1 MTFFGKIIAG
11 ILFLIVG
18 GAVFHGVT
26 TYVNNDGG
34 AVVTEPVVISTSTI
48 PVITVATT
56 TPIEAASTTASTTPV
71 QNQKKVS
78 FVEFMKQGGSYKCSV
93 VQTVATMTSNGTV
106 YIHDN
111 KIRANFTTSIQNNT
125 IETNMIVK
133 EGYSYSWTNMSKG
146 VGTKVKIAPKSNP
159 GSDAAVSATYT
170 WNGSQVGDYNCEEWV
185 ADDTMFSL
193 PTTVTFSAPR

>member
-1 MTFFGKIIAG
+1 MTIFGKIIVG
-11 ILFLIVG
+11 ILFLLAG
-18 GAVFHGVT
+18 GGVFYGVT
-26 TYVNNDGG
+26 TYVNNDSV
-34 AVVTEPVVISTSTI
+34 AVIPEPVVISTSTI
-48 PVITVATT
+48 PEIVVATT
-56 TPIEAASTTASTTPV
+56 TTASSTASTTPAKTE
-71 QNQKKVS
+71 KKIA

-93 VQTVATMTSNGTV
+93 VQTVATMISNGTV

-111 KIRANFTTSIQNNT
+111 KIKANFSTSIQGQT

-159 GSDAAVSATYT
+159 GSDAAASATYT

-185 ADDTMFSL
+185 ADDTMFDV
-193 PTTVTFSAPR
+193 PTTVTFTTPK